1 MESIKL
7 SRERI
12 EFFSDGVFA
21 IAITLLVIEIEVPN
35 GTMLQELGIWGALRH
50 LIPSF
55 LSFFISFMV
64 IALYWRSHLQN
75 STFVKSFDNKLLWR
89 NIWMLFYVVLLP
101 FSTSF
106 YAKNFHVTG
115 AFVFYCSNLLMISLY
130 NYLIINYIIKNEGY
144 SEKLTPALAG
154 WLKSRALI
162 TIIVWSVSI
171 IISFIT
177 PLSRFIFL
185 LIFVLQ
191 YFVDRHFKM
200 KRKIQTGKSNSE
212 GSSGLTSKN
221 QSSLTN

>member
-35 GTMLQELGIWGALRH
+35 GSMLQELGIWGALRH

-64 IALYWRSHLQN
+64 IALYWRSHLQ
-75 STFVKSFDNKLLWR
+75 SSAFIRSFDNKLLWL
-89 NIWMLFYVVLLP
+89 NIWMLFYIVLLP

-106 YAKNFHVTG
+106 YAKNFHVNG
-115 AFVFYCSNLLMISLY
+115 AFVFYCINLFFISLY
-130 NYLIINYIIKNEGY
+130 NYLIIRYIVKKEGF
-144 SEKLTPALAG
+144 SDHLNPTLAA
-154 WLKSRALI
+154 WLKYRALV
-162 TIIVWSVSI
+162 TIFVWSFSI
-171 IISFIT
+171 LISFVS
-177 PLSRFIFL
+177 PLSKFLFL

-191 YFVDRHFKM
+191 FFVDRYFK
-200 KRKIQTGKSNSE
+200 KKQRISIPETVNDQNHQK
-212 GSSGLTSKN
+212 
-221 QSSLTN
+221 

>member
-1 MESIKL
+1 MNSIKL

-35 GTMLQELGIWGALRH
+35 GTMLQELGIWETLRH

-75 STFVKSFDNKLLWR
+75 STFVRSFDNKLLWL
-89 NIWMLFYVVLLP
+89 NIWLLFYIVLLP

-106 YAKNFHVTG
+106 YAKNFHVNG
-115 AFVFYCSNLLMISLY
+115 AFVFYCFNLVLISLY
-130 NYLIINYIIKNEGY
+130 NYLMISYIVKKEGFDDH
-144 SEKLTPALAG
+144 LNPILAA

-162 TIIVWSVSI
+162 TIFVWTVSI
-171 IISFIT
+171 VISFIS
-177 PLSRFIFL
+177 PLSRLFFL
-185 LIFVLQ
+185 LIFVMQ
-191 YFVDRHFKM
+191 FFVDRHFRNKQ
-200 KRKIQTGKSNSE
+200 KSIGQLDQTNKI
-212 GSSGLTSKN
+212 
-221 QSSLTN
+221 

>member
-21 IAITLLVIEIEVPN
+21 IAITLLVIEIEVPDSS
-35 GTMLQELGIWGALRH
+35 MLQELGIWGALRH
-50 LIPSF
+50 LVPSF

-75 STFVKSFDNKLLWR
+75 STFVRKFDNKLLWL
-89 NIWMLFYVVLLP
+89 NIWMLFYIVLLP

-106 YAKNFHVTG
+106 YAKNFHENG
-115 AFVFYCSNLLMISLY
+115 AFVFYCFNLLLISLY
-130 NYLIINYIIKNEGY
+130 NFLIINYIIRNEGY
-144 SEKLTPALAG
+144 SDQLNPVLAN

-162 TIIVWSVSI
+162 TIIVWSLSI
-171 IISFIT
+171 IISFVT

-200 KRKIQTGKSNSE
+200 KRKSNH
-212 GSSGLTSKN
+212 
-221 QSSLTN
+221 